1 MSIAFNCF
9 NGPKVCHKNI
19 NTAHI
24 SPQSWKSEE
33 TSNPKSYF
41 YKE

>member
-19 NTAHI
+19 NITHI
-24 SPQSWKSEE
+24 SPQSSKSEE
-33 TSNPKSYF
+33 TKSYY